1 MLDGLDDLPI
11 LIPAKRHRGRSP
23 QDGTPQRA
31 FPTALMMNDAPGLSL
46 LEELD
51 ARQNELLDELDR
63 LNTRIEQVI
72 AESAAWRARLE
83 EPVVA
88 KAA

>member
-1 MLDGLDDLPI
+1 MSNAT
-11 LIPAKRHRGRSP
+11 PA
-23 QDGTPQRA
+23 A
-31 FPTALMMNDAPGLSL
+31 SL

-63 LNTRIEQVI
+63 LNGRIEQVI
-72 AESAAWRARLE
+72 AEWTKDRVTLS
-83 EPVVA
+83 EPMG